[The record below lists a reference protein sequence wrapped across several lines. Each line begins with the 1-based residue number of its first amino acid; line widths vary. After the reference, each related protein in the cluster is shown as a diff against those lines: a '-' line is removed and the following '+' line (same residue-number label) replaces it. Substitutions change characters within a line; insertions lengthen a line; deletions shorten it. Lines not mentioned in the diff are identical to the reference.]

1 MAYFYH
7 NWTSNGQEISIEVP
21 DFTNVFVCGSNCNNA
36 YPPALA
42 NTFAQQL
49 LNGATLSPAST
60 PLMQLHDMR
69 DYLTDLNVLADQYKN
84 WALQNAAGNYDCY
97 AACINWRCWLCGRW
111 NCHEKSAFCN
121 WSSGSMSTHYI
132 EWTNEYNVAV
142 AWDESIINLIEQTEQ
157 AIADEGNFIMLTTQ
171 IDIMKSK
178 LQESMAQAGILLS
191 NAQYIDSMNK
201 TKSVFLPVM
210 AVLLIVVIA
219 FFLIANTKK

>member
-1 MAYFYH
+1 
-7 NWTSNGQEISIEVP
+7 
-21 DFTNVFVCGSNCNNA
+21 
-36 YPPALA
+36 
-42 NTFAQQL
+42 
-49 LNGATLSPAST
+49 
-60 PLMQLHDMR
+60 
-69 DYLTDLNVLADQYKN
+69 
-84 WALQNAAGNYDCY
+84 
-97 AACINWRCWLCGRW
+97 
-111 NCHEKSAFCN
+111 
-121 WSSGSMSTHYI
+121 MSTHYI